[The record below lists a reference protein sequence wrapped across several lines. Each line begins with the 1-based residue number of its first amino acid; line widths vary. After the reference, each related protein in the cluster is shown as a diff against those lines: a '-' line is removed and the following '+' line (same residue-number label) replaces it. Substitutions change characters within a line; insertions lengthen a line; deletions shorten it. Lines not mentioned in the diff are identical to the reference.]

1 MDAPRCAEAYDIALL
16 MYRVTS
22 DDALTW
28 ALLAA
33 GADKEDI
40 PQIMSTRAGIGRLNT
55 MLAEIADA
63 AHDGDNG
70 IPTVTGE
77 IRRVSS
83 VCFQVSEPSS
93 LSGQ

>member
-1 MDAPRCAEAYDIALL
+1 MASFDDVLALGQRQFDWREERLSDAPRCAEADDIALL

-63 AHDGDNG
+63 AHDGG
-70 IPTVTGE
+70 
-77 IRRVSS
+77 
-83 VCFQVSEPSS
+83 
-93 LSGQ
+93 